1 MKRSSHFSRRLY
13 EFCELALLGRLR
25 HVARLERT
33 WAGRHVCFGEV
44 LGLGGFGE
52 VLGWGLAAFWDLCH
66 SLLAV
71 QLLVKTR
78 ALLLNHQGCSGESSH
93 RALEDHL
100 GSLQGL
106 HGTLRDDFGLGPP
119 WRRAWVLK
127 KIPARQGLR
136 KSAFASAR
144 PSAAKRLPWG
154 INSFEYLFSN

>member
-1 MKRSSHFSRRLY
+1 M
-13 EFCELALLGRLR
+13 CVLGRF
-25 HVARLERT
+25 
-33 WAGRHVCFGEV
+33 WGWGV
-44 LGLGGFGE
+44 LGRFWGG
-52 VLGWGLAAFWDLCH
+52 GLAAFWDLCH

-78 ALLLNHQGCSGESSH
+78 ALLLNNQGSSGESLR
-93 RALEDHL
+93 RALEVHL
-100 GSLQGL
+100 GSLQGP

-136 KSAFASAR
+136 KSAFASAT
-144 PSAAKRLPWG
+144 SSVAKRLPWG